1 MRKIL
6 FSFVAGLLACGAS
19 AQSLKISSVGQGIY
33 CRFSANCQV
42 TPTEQSDSFT
52 PTNAPVTFVLSSR
65 SFPGTSMN
73 ATGQYGY
80 EYQITLNNNGAT
92 DTNVVTVNS
101 LTLKFGEPEPF
112 AFGEHA
118 SNYVWTLM
126 SDGPVGLPPSD
137 TDASGDKVTFQ
148 FDPPLTLNTQTDQTT
163 NTCYFGMVSAGAPTT
178 TTAILSGSIQTAT
191 NGVLSFKAKLQTQT
205 PAAPAGN

>member
-6 FSFVAGLLACGAS
+6 FSFAAVLLACGAS
-19 AQSLKISSVGQGIY
+19 AQSLKISAVGQGIY

-42 TPTEQSDSFT
+42 TPTEQSDSFA
-52 PTNAPVTFVLSSR
+52 PTNVPVTFVLWSR

-80 EYQITLNNNGAT
+80 EYQVTVNNNSAT
-92 DTNVVTVNS
+92 DTNVVTVDL
-101 LTLKFGEPEPF
+101 LTLKFGEPQAF

-118 SNYVWTLM
+118 SNYVWALT
-126 SDGPVGLPPSD
+126 SDGPVGSAPSD
-137 TDASGDKVTFQ
+137 ADSSGEKVTFH
-148 FDPPLTLNTQTDQTT
+148 FDPPLTLSTQTDQTT
-163 NTCYFGMVSAGAPTT
+163 NTCYFGMVSGGAPTT

-191 NGVLSFKAKLQTQT
+191 NGVVSFKAKLQTQT